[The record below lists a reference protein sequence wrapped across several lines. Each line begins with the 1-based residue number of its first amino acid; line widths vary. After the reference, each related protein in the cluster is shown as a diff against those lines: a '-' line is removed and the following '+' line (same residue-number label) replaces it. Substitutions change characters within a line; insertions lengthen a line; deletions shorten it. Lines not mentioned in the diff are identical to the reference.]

1 MVHRRGPVS
10 GIGLGWTPVPSIG
23 TCGLGSDNIIAAA
36 GERDKGEG
44 EREITEKWGRKMMG
58 MFYMVF

>member
-1 MVHRRGPVS
+1 
-10 GIGLGWTPVPSIG
+10 VPSIG
-23 TCGLGSDNIIAAA
+23 TCGLGSDNITAAA
-36 GERDKGEG
+36 EERDKGEG